1 MKIQSYS
8 LKRKITNV
16 FVHLLLAVLAVIWVL
31 PIFWVILTS
40 FRAEP
45 GSYTSTFFPKTYTLN
60 NYIRLFTETN
70 VLDFP
75 QMFMNTL
82 FIAVCTCLIS
92 CFFVVSVAFCTSR
105 LRF

>member
-45 GSYTSTFFPKTYTLN
+45 GSYTSTFFPKT
-60 NYIRLFTETN
+60 
-70 VLDFP
+70 DS
-75 QMFMNTL
+75 
-82 FIAVCTCLIS
+82 IA
-92 CFFVVSVAFCTSR
+92 AFKR
-105 LRF
+105 